1 MKLSQFNFDL
11 PPELIASHPAA
22 NRDEARM
29 LVLHKKTGKIE
40 HLVFK
45 DIIRLMHEK
54 DVVIFNNTLVF
65 PARLFGNKEKT
76 GAEIEVFLLRE
87 LNKDQRLW
95 DVLVDPA
102 VKYGLETSSI
112 LAKMMPW

>member
-54 DVVIFNNTLVF
+54 DVVILTTPWFFLH
-65 PARLFGNKEKT
+65 
-76 GAEIEVFLLRE
+76 VFL
-87 LNKDQRLW
+87 
-95 DVLVDPA
+95 
-102 VKYGLETSSI
+102 ET
-112 LAKMMPW
+112 KKNRCRN